1 MLASINAAIL
11 VHALKNIDV
20 AHYYKCYSF
29 IEGGSGQRKLTVIPP
44 ESEGYSAKLLKSSS
58 NNGRHMLFIVPLQD
72 EIDISPLPFD
82 APEFSKMPKS
92 QCKTC
97 GETLPLQALALHVES
112 CSKPDSDQ
120 VSLKCS
126 LKCFELTLFLLLLLL
141 L

>member
-1 MLASINAAIL
+1 
-11 VHALKNIDV
+11 
-20 AHYYKCYSF
+20 
-29 IEGGSGQRKLTVIPP
+29 
-44 ESEGYSAKLLKSSS
+44 
-58 NNGRHMLFIVPLQD
+58 MLFIVPLQD

-97 GETLPLQALALHVES
+97 GETLPLQALALHVEL

-126 LKCFELTLFLLLLLL
+126 LNCFELALFLLLL
-141 L
+141 